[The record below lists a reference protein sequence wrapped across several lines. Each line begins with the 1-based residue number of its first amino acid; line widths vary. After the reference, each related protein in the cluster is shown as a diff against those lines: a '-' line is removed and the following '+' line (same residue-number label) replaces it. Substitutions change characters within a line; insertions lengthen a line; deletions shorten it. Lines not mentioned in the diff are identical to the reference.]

1 MLDFPPWKIALITGI
16 CVLGLIFALPNVFDE
31 NTRGQFPSWAP
42 TNTVNLGLDLQGGS
56 HFLLEVDS
64 ASVLTEQVE
73 SLGDTIRQALRDART
88 PEGRRIGYANFADMD
103 SGISFMLRDSAQS
116 EVVKK
121 VLNAAISPVGASQL
135 GPGQP
140 NFEYGITDTGKV
152 TIVLTEAAI
161 SARKTQVVGQS
172 IEVIRRRVDEL
183 GTREPTIQ
191 GQGEDRIVVQL
202 PGLQD
207 REEAKAIFTQT
218 ARLTF
223 HLVDVTVSAED
234 IARGRVPPGSEL
246 RVFEE
251 DENRKIAIRRRAM
264 ITGDQLNS
272 ANASFSENRWVVN
285 IDFNSAG
292 GRIFADVTR
301 ENVGRPFAIV
311 LDEKVI
317 SAPNI
322 NEPILGGS
330 AQISGSFN
338 AQTSSQ
344 LALLLR
350 AGALPADLT
359 VLEERTDGPDMGA
372 DSVAAGKLAGV
383 IGMVA
388 VIDFM
393 VLVYGRFGLVADVA
407 LFANIVLLFA
417 AMSGLQAT
425 LTLPGI
431 AGIVLTVGMA
441 VDANVLV
448 FERIR
453 EELRVGRRPVQA
465 VDAGYRNAM
474 STIFDANITT
484 LLAALLMFQFGSG
497 PVKGFAVTLAIGII
511 TSVFSAIMVTRM
523 ILTVWLRR
531 SRPQTLAI

>member
-16 CVLGLIFALPNVFDE
+16 CVLGLIFALPNVLDE

-73 SLGDTIRQALRDART
+73 SLGDTIKQALREART
-88 PEGRRIGYANFADMD
+88 PEGRRIGYANFSDMER
-103 SGISFMLRDSAQS
+103 GISFMLRDPAQS
-116 EVVKK
+116 SVVKK
-121 VLNAAISPVGASQL
+121 ILDAAISPVGASPL

-140 NFEYGITDTGKV
+140 NFEYGISDTGKV
-152 TIVLTEAAI
+152 TIVLTEAAV

-207 REEAKAIFTQT
+207 PEEAKAIFTQT

-246 RVFEE
+246 RPFED
-251 DENRKIAIRRRAM
+251 DESQKIAIRRRAM

-272 ANASFSENRWVVN
+272 AAASFSENRWVVN

-311 LDEKVI
+311 LDGKVI

-338 AQTSSQ
+338 AETSSQ

-359 VLEERTDGPDMGA
+359 VLEERTVGPDMGA
-372 DSVAAGKLAGV
+372 DSVAAGKIAGV
-383 IGMVA
+383 IGLVA
-388 VIDFM
+388 VIVFM

-523 ILTVWLRR
+523 ILTLWLRR
-531 SRPQTLAI
+531 SRPKTLAI

>member
-1 MLDFPPWKIALITGI
+1 MLDFPRWKIALITGL
-16 CVLGLIFALPNVFDE
+16 CLLGVLFALPNVLPAHV
-31 NTRGQFPSWAP
+31 RGALPSWMPA
-42 TNTVNLGLDLQGGS
+42 NTINLGLDLQGGS

-64 ASVLTEQVE
+64 ASVLKEQVE
-73 SLGDTIRQALRDART
+73 SFGDTIRAAMRDART
-88 PEGRRIGYANFADMD
+88 PEGRRIGYAEF
-103 SGISFMLRDSAQS
+103 SGKDQSISFTLRNPEQRDL
-116 EVVKK
+116 VRK
-121 VLNAAISPVGASQL
+121 VLNAVISPVGASAL
-135 GPGQP
+135 GPGAP
-140 NFEYGITDTGKV
+140 NFAFTISDAGRV
-152 TIVLTEAAI
+152 TATLSPEAI
-161 SARKTQVVGQS
+161 SARKKQVVGQS

-183 GTREPTIQ
+183 GTREPSIQ

-207 REEAKAIFTQT
+207 PEEAKAIFTQT

-223 HLVDVTVSAED
+223 HLVDASVTPED
-234 IARGRVPPGSEL
+234 IARGRVPPGTEL
-246 RVFEE
+246 RPYEDSPEE
-251 DENRKIAIRRRAM
+251 KVAIRRRAM
-264 ITGDQLNS
+264 ITGDQLTS
-272 ANASFSENRWVVN
+272 AGASFSENRWVVN
-285 IDFNSAG
+285 IDFDSAG
-292 GRIFADVTR
+292 GRTFAKVTR

-330 AQISGSFN
+330 AQISGSFT
-338 AQTSSQ
+338 AETASQ

-359 VLEERTDGPDMGA
+359 VLEERTVGPDMGA
-372 DSVAAGKLAGV
+372 ESVAAGKIAGV
-383 IGMVA
+383 IGLVA
-388 VIDFM
+388 VVVFM
-393 VLVYGRFGLVADVA
+393 VLVYGRFGFVADIA
-407 LFANIVLLFA
+407 LLANIVLLMA

-453 EELRVGRRPVQA
+453 EEIRVGRKPVQA

-497 PVKGFAVTLAIGII
+497 PVKGFAVTLAIGIL

-523 ILTVWLRR
+523 ILTIWLRR
-531 SRPQTLAI
+531 SRPQTLKI

>member
-1 MLDFPPWKIALITGI
+1 MLDFPRWKIALITGI
-16 CVLGLIFALPNVFDE
+16 CLLGLLFAVPNVLPPQVRA
-31 NTRGQFPSWAP
+31 TLPGWMP
-42 TNTVNLGLDLQGGS
+42 TKTINLGLDLQGGS

-64 ASVLTEQVE
+64 ASVLKEQTE
-73 SLGDTIRQALRDART
+73 SFGDTIRAAMREART
-88 PEGRRIGYANFADMD
+88 QEGRRIGYADFAAKEQ
-103 SGISFMLRDSAQS
+103 SISFTLRNPNQS
-116 EVVKK
+116 DVVRK
-121 VLNAAISPVGASQL
+121 VLNAAISPVGAGAL
-135 GPGQP
+135 GPGVP
-140 NFEYGITDTGKV
+140 NFAFEIGKTGRV
-152 TIVLTEAAI
+152 TATLSAEAI
-161 SARKTQVVGQS
+161 IERKKQVVGQS

-207 REEAKAIFTQT
+207 PEEAKAIFTQT

-223 HLVDVTVSAED
+223 HLVDVSVTPDD
-234 IARGRVPPGSEL
+234 IARGRVPPGTEL
-246 RVFEE
+246 RPYEE
-251 DENRKIAIRRRAM
+251 NPAEKVAIRRRAM
-264 ITGDQLNS
+264 ITGDQLTS
-272 ANASFSENRWVVN
+272 AGASFSENRWVVN
-285 IDFNSAG
+285 IDFDSAG
-292 GRIFADVTR
+292 GRIFAKTTR

-338 AQTSSQ
+338 AESASQ

-359 VLEERTDGPDMGA
+359 VLEERTVGPDMGA
-372 DSVAAGKLAGV
+372 ESVAAGKIAGI
-383 IGMVA
+383 IGLVA
-388 VIDFM
+388 VVVFM
-393 VLVYGRFGLVADVA
+393 VLVYGRFGFVADIA
-407 LFANIVLLFA
+407 LLANIVLLVA

-453 EELRVGRRPVQA
+453 EEIRIGRKPVQA

-497 PVKGFAVTLAIGII
+497 PVKGFAVTLAIGIL

-523 ILTVWLRR
+523 ILTLWLRR
-531 SRPQTLAI
+531 SRPKTLKI

>member
-1 MLDFPPWKIALITGI
+1 MLDFPRWKIALITGI
-16 CVLGLIFALPNVFDE
+16 CLLGLLFALPNVLPE
-31 NTRGQFPSWAP
+31 HVRATLPSWMP
-42 TNTVNLGLDLQGGS
+42 TNTINLGLDLQGGS

-64 ASVLTEQVE
+64 ASVLQEQTEGF
-73 SLGDTIRQALRDART
+73 GDNIRAAMRDART
-88 PEGRRIGYANFADMD
+88 PEGRRIGYSGFAAKDQT
-103 SGISFMLRDSAQS
+103 ISFLLRDAAQRDL
-116 EVVKK
+116 VRK
-121 VLNAAISPVGASQL
+121 VLNAAINPVGQSAL
-135 GPGQP
+135 GPGAP
-140 NFEYGITDTGKV
+140 DFSFEI
-152 TIVLTEAAI
+152 TEAGAVTATLSPEAI
-161 SARKTQVVGQS
+161 SARKKQVVGQS

-183 GTREPTIQ
+183 GTREPSIQ

-207 REEAKAIFTQT
+207 PEEAKKIFTQT

-223 HLVDVTVSAED
+223 HLVDVSVSQDD
-234 IARGRVPPGSEL
+234 IGRGRVPPGTEF
-246 RVFEE
+246 RPYE
-251 DENRKIAIRRRAM
+251 DEAAGQVAIRRRAM
-264 ITGDQLNS
+264 ITGDQLTS
-272 ANASFSENRWVVN
+272 AGASFSENRWVVN
-285 IDFNSAG
+285 IDFDSAG
-292 GRIFADVTR
+292 GRTFAKVTR

-311 LDEKVI
+311 LDDKVI

-338 AQTSSQ
+338 AETASQ

-350 AGALPADLT
+350 AGALPAKLT
-359 VLEERTDGPDMGA
+359 EIEQRSVGPDMGA
-372 DSVAAGKLAGV
+372 ESVAAGEMAGI
-383 IGMVA
+383 IGLVA
-388 VIDFM
+388 VVVFM
-393 VLVYGRFGLVADVA
+393 VLVYGRFGFVADIA
-407 LFANIVLLFA
+407 LMANIVLLVA

-453 EELRVGRRPVQA
+453 EELRIGRKPVQA

-497 PVKGFAVTLAIGII
+497 PVKGFAVTLAIGIL

-523 ILTVWLRR
+523 ILTIWLRR
-531 SRPQTLAI
+531 SRPKTLAI

>member
-1 MLDFPPWKIALITGI
+1 MLDFPRWKILLITGI
-16 CVLGLIFALPNVFDE
+16 CLLGLVFALPNVLTNDIRATLP
-31 NTRGQFPSWAP
+31 NWLPSK
-42 TNTVNLGLDLQGGS
+42 TVNLGLDLQGGS
-56 HFLLEVDS
+56 YFLLEVDS
-64 ASVLTEQVE
+64 ASVLKEQTENFAD
-73 SLGDTIRQALRDART
+73 SIRTAMRDART
-88 PEGRRIGYANFADMD
+88 PEGRRIGYANFSIVENGVQFDLREPSQAD
-103 SGISFMLRDSAQS
+103 A
-116 EVVKK
+116 VKK
-121 VLNAAISPVGASQL
+121 VLNAAVTPVGSGPF
-135 GPGQP
+135 GPGEP
-140 NFEYGITDTGKV
+140 NFNFDISKTGEV
-152 TIVLTEAAI
+152 TAALTPAAI

-207 REEAKAIFTQT
+207 PEEAKRVFTQT

-223 HLVDVTVSAED
+223 HLVDVSVDQAD
-234 IARGRVPPGSEL
+234 VARGRVPPGTEVLSF
-246 RVFEE
+246 V
-251 DENRKIAIRRRAM
+251 DTPDQKIAIRRRAM
-264 ITGDQLNS
+264 ITGDQLT
-272 ANASFSENRWVVN
+272 NATASYSQNQWVVN
-285 IDFNSAG
+285 IDFDSGG
-292 GRIFADVTR
+292 GRIFAKVTTD
-301 ENVGRPFAIV
+301 NVDRPFAIV
-311 LDEKVI
+311 LDNEVI

-330 AQISGSFN
+330 AMISGSFT
-338 AQTSSQ
+338 AQSASR

-359 VLEERTDGPDMGA
+359 VLEERTVGPDMGA
-372 DSVAAGKLAGV
+372 DAVAAGKIAGV
-383 IGMVA
+383 IGLVA
-388 VIDFM
+388 VVVFM
-393 VLVYGRFGLVADVA
+393 VMVYGRFGFIADVA
-407 LFANIVLLFA
+407 LAANIVLLLA

-453 EELRVGRRPVQA
+453 EELRAGRKPVQA

-474 STIFDANITT
+474 STIIDANVTT

-497 PVKGFAVTLAIGII
+497 PVKGFAVTLAIGIL

-523 ILTVWLRR
+523 ILTLWLRR
-531 SRPQTLAI
+531 SRPTTLKI

>member
-1 MLDFPPWKIALITGI
+1 MLDFPRWKIVLITGI
-16 CVLGLIFALPNVFDE
+16 CLLGLLFALPNVLPQL
-31 NTRGQFPSWAP
+31 TRDQLPGWMPA
-42 TNTVNLGLDLQGGS
+42 NTVNLGLDLQGGS

-64 ASVLTEQVE
+64 ASVLKEQVE
-73 SLGDTIRQALRDART
+73 NFGDTIRSAMRDART
-88 PEGRRIGYANFADMD
+88 PQGRRIGYANFTATDLGVQFD
-103 SGISFMLRDSAQS
+103 LRDPTQRD
-116 EVVKK
+116 VVRK
-121 VLNAAISPVGASQL
+121 VLNAAISPVGDGPL

-140 NFEYGITDTGKV
+140 NFEFDIAETGEV
-152 TIVLTEAAI
+152 TATLSEAAV
-161 SARKTQVVGQS
+161 SARKKQVVGQS

-207 REEAKAIFTQT
+207 PEEAKRIFTQT

-223 HLVDVTVSAED
+223 HLVDVSVDQAD
-234 IARGRVPPGSEL
+234 IGRGRIPPGTEVL
-246 RVFEE
+246 PFVETP
-251 DENRKIAIRRRAM
+251 DQKIAIRRRAM
-264 ITGDQLNS
+264 ITGDQLTNAT
-272 ANASFSENRWVVN
+272 ANFSQNQWVVN
-285 IDFNSAG
+285 IDFDSGG
-292 GRIFADVTR
+292 GRTFAKVTT
-301 ENVGRPFAIV
+301 ENVDRPFAIV
-311 LDEKVI
+311 LDNEVI

-338 AQTSSQ
+338 AESASQ

-359 VLEERTDGPDMGA
+359 VLEERTVGPDMGA
-372 DSVAAGKLAGV
+372 ESVNAGKLAGI
-383 IGMVA
+383 IGLVA
-388 VIDFM
+388 VVVFM
-393 VLVYGRFGLVADVA
+393 VMVYGRFGFVADIA
-407 LFANIVLLFA
+407 LLANIVLLLA

-453 EELRVGRRPVQA
+453 EELRVGRKPVQA

-523 ILTVWLRR
+523 ILTLWLRR
-531 SRPQTLAI
+531 SRPKTLTL